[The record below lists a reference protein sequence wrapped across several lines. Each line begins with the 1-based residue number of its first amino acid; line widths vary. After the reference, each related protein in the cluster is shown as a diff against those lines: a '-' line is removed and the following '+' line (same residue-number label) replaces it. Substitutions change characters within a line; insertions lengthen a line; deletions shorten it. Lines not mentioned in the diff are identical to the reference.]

1 MSTARDILQKLLR
14 SPKPRK
20 KSDLLNQREY
30 NLLAATSFEQFLAE
44 NFNEDQLGKLCAA
57 EMEQLHFHYT
67 ELEKKSERTRKK
79 IREKASKGT
88 KGPARVVVRN
98 VPAATVSASSIVRA
112 VPQEV
117 VPEVENVENTAEGDG
132 RGEVQVEEL
141 NVSLGRIDLSRAMAP
156 PELLLEEPEVVPL
169 VELAE
174 IDLGPPGDA
183 GAFFGATAPMPM
195 DDPQVREQVLSEFP
209 SLRRPQIDRRYE
221 DIDEELNARL
231 MPPPN
236 VPGVSGISSSTPIS
250 TDPKLRRRALGAIDL
265 SSIRHQTAAAVDALL
280 RSDESSPQVTAGETA
295 APSIETVEPEI
306 PSIPQTSEE
315 QTSSNVDSALPTST
329 EISSEPPPESM
340 QVEPAPEL
348 LPEPIPDI
356 QPPPTPQARP
366 QPAPSEVPSS
376 TSSSSTERPIPTTRG
391 PISRIRRVPEYNPDN
406 LVIRFQ
412 TRTTFP
418 LGHDDDDSDAS
429 MFDTDQQL
437 IERLLQLRAAR
448 DAADNVA
455 QRQVPQV
462 VTDDQQPSLRDI
474 STGAAYADISSIR
487 EQPSA
492 GGAQLQTSSGALYPI
507 PERPQV
513 EEREELALR
522 KSLELVPTRTTP
534 AMGDSMELRMSGKRV
549 DSLLEPVLDVPN
561 LEAPQIV
568 ITAETVQEQP
578 AVAVI
583 RPPIVEMPLEEIPPF
598 LPVPEVHPTTADGQ
612 RPKERPRE
620 DPEQAAASKRDDQK
634 FVELLKLYLDINH
647 AAKTTHH
654 GTLSVE
660 HLEVLECAPRTKLS
674 CCKLFARLLELKRYG
689 LIETGVDER
698 GRIRSVTVKG

>member
-1 MSTARDILQKLLR
+1 MKIPFSTEFLEPAFHFCR
-14 SPKPRK
+14 
-20 KSDLLNQREY
+20 
-30 NLLAATSFEQFLAE
+30 ATSFEQFLAE

-88 KGPARVVVRN
+88 KGPTRVVVRN

-117 VPEVENVENTAEGDG
+117 VPEVENVENAAEGDG
-132 RGEVQVEEL
+132 HGEIQVEEL
-141 NVSLGRIDLSRAMAP
+141 NVSLERIDLSRAMAP

-169 VELAE
+169 PELTE
-174 IDLGPPGDA
+174 VDLGPPGDA
-183 GAFFGATAPMPM
+183 GAFFGATDPMPM
-195 DDPQVREQVLSEFP
+195 DDPRVREQVLSEFP

-265 SSIRHQTAAAVDALL
+265 SSIKHQTAAAVDALL
-280 RSDESSPQVTAGETA
+280 RSDEGSPQVTAGETA
-295 APSIETVEPEI
+295 APSIETIEPEI
-306 PSIPQTSEE
+306 SSIPQTSEE
-315 QTSSNVDSALPTST
+315 QTSSNVDSALPTLT
-329 EISSEPPPESM
+329 EISSELPPEAM
-340 QVEPAPEL
+340 QVEPAPEP

-376 TSSSSTERPIPTTRG
+376 TSSSSTERPAPTTRG
-391 PISRIRRVPEYNPDN
+391 PVSRTRRVPEFNPDN

-418 LGHDDDDSDAS
+418 LGHDDDSDAS

-462 VTDDQQPSLRDI
+462 VPDDQQPSLRDI

-522 KSLELVPTRTTP
+522 KSLELVPTRRTT
-534 AMGDSMELRMSGKRV
+534 ALGDSMELRMSGKRA
-549 DSLLEPVLDVPN
+549 DSLLEPVIG
-561 LEAPQIV
+561 E
-568 ITAETVQEQP
+568 
-578 AVAVI
+578 
-583 RPPIVEMPLEEIPPF
+583 F
-598 LPVPEVHPTTADGQ
+598 G
-612 RPKERPRE
+612 
-620 DPEQAAASKRDDQK
+620 
-634 FVELLKLYLDINH
+634 
-647 AAKTTHH
+647 
-654 GTLSVE
+654 
-660 HLEVLECAPRTKLS
+660 
-674 CCKLFARLLELKRYG
+674 
-689 LIETGVDER
+689 
-698 GRIRSVTVKG
+698 